1 MCKSLVKLL
10 NSFVLVAKPRQNK
23 PHCKMENSNCAEKCK
38 KSDLIINVTKKD
50 VRRFKAGAELS
61 GKVNLMNV
69 TVNEESGEDFDQ
81 IEIKLHLS
89 SEACASAEI

>member
-1 MCKSLVKLL
+1 MKLL
-10 NSFVLVAKPRQNK
+10 NGFVLVAKPRQNK
-23 PHCKMENSNCAEKCK
+23 PYCKMENSNCAEKCK
-38 KSDLIINVTKKD
+38 KSDLIINVTKKN

-61 GKVNLMNV
+61 GNVSIMNV
-69 TVNEESGEDFDQ
+69 VVNEETGDDFEQ

>member
-1 MCKSLVKLL
+1 MKSL
-10 NSFVLVAKPRQNK
+10 NGFVLVAKPRQNK
-23 PHCKMENSNCAEKCK
+23 PHSNMENSNCAEKCK
-38 KSDLIINVTKKD
+38 KSDLIINVTKKN

-61 GKVNLMNV
+61 ANVNIMNV
-69 TVNEESGEDFDQ
+69 VVNEETGDDFEQ